1 MLIPS
6 ATVRRAITDIWRN
19 RRVVKVLSDPEWWL
33 PAVETIKEEIKQV
46 AVDRLTY
53 VQHIFECEEFALAL
67 MYEIRR
73 RRADLALGG
82 KLPREQWRNFPLGR
96 VVGKRFRGEKV
107 DHWINICL
115 TKEGLYLI
123 EPQTREMWRP
133 VESED
138 EIYFLDM

>member
-1 MLIPS
+1 MIIPS
-6 ATVRRAITDIWRN
+6 SDIRKAVKETWRK
-19 RRVVKVLSDPEWWL
+19 RVIMVLSDPEWWL
-33 PAVETIKEEIKQV
+33 PAVASVKEEMDQV
-46 AVDRLTY
+46 AVDRMVY
-53 VQHIFECEEFALAL
+53 VPQLFECEEFALAL
-67 MYEIRR
+67 MYGVRR
-73 RRADLALGG
+73 RRADLALTG
-82 KLPREQWRNFPLGR
+82 KLPREEWRNFPLGR
-96 VVGKRFRGEKV
+96 VVGKRFRGKKV